1 MRFILQHDLSD
12 LAAKVSADIERLKA
26 RADEEAKTI
35 AAQVRAF
42 IIGKALNEL
51 NTFQQQV
58 YLGKDHENVK
68 LSRLGDGIYLIE
80 LDNKA
85 LEIENGSPKKFMR
98 WLIDKNPKAK
108 TAKDGSRYAH
118 IPFSHGG
125 AGKKGAT
132 SNVNDPRAAFFD
144 IVNKTLKDQNIDL
157 KKIET
162 NADGT
167 PKLGVLHKIDMS
179 GYIASDKNRA
189 NFSMPRSQ
197 EMAAKIGLQPHSG
210 IHKLQG
216 LTVIQRMGKDGK
228 VTKEALTFRTISTKH
243 EAEGRW
249 YYPEQKPLRAFPEAY
264 DFAKTLMD
272 EAIRR
277 INQEFGGR

>member
-1 MRFILQHDLSD
+1 MRFTLEHDFSD
-12 LAAKVSADIERLKA
+12 LASKLSKDIEKIRAKA
-26 RADEEAKTI
+26 DYEARII

-42 IIGKALNEL
+42 IISKAMNEL
-51 NTFQQQV
+51 NSFQQQA
-58 YLGKDHENVK
+58 YLGKDHENVRMNK
-68 LSRLGDGIYLIE
+68 LGEGIYLIE
-80 LDNKA
+80 LDQKSA
-85 LEIENGSPKKFMR
+85 QIENGSPKQFMR

-125 AGKKGAT
+125 AGKKGST
-132 SNVNDPRAAFFD
+132 SNVNDPKAAFFD
-144 IVNKTLKDQNIDL
+144 IVNKALKEQEIDL

-162 NADGT
+162 NTDGS
-167 PKLGVLHKIDMS
+167 PKLGVVHKVDMS
-179 GYIASDKNRA
+179 SFISNDKNRF

-197 EMAAKIGLQPHSG
+197 EMAAKIGLQPHQG

-216 LTVIQRMGKDGK
+216 LVVTQRMGKDGK
-228 VTKEALTFRTISTKH
+228 VIKEALTFRTISTKH

-249 YYPEQKPLRAFPEAY
+249 YYPEQKPLRAFPAAY

-272 EAIRR
+272 EAIKR
-277 INQEFGGR
+277 INEEFGGR

>member
-1 MRFILQHDLSD
+1 MRFKLEHDLTD
-12 LAAKVSADIERLKA
+12 LASKVSSDIDRLKA
-26 RADEEAKTI
+26 RADEESKTI

-51 NTFQQQV
+51 NSFQQQA

-68 LSRLGDGIYLIE
+68 MSRLGDGIYLIE

-118 IPFSHGG
+118 IPFSQNGP
-125 AGKKGAT
+125 GKKGAT
-132 SNVNDPRAAFFD
+132 SKVNDPRAAFFD

-162 NADGT
+162 NSDGT
-167 PKLGVLHKIDMS
+167 PKLGVLHKVDMS
-179 GYIASDKNRA
+179 SFIAGDKNRS

-197 EMAAKIGLQPHSG
+197 EMAAKIGLQPHTG

-216 LTVIQRMGKDGK
+216 LVVTQRMGKDGK
-228 VTKEALTFRTISTKH
+228 VVKEAMTFRTISTKH

-249 YYPEQKPLRAFPEAY
+249 YYPEQKPLNAFPAAY

-277 INQEFGGR
+277 LNQEFGGR

>member
-1 MRFILQHDLSD
+1 MRFTLEHDFSD
-12 LAAKVSADIERLKA
+12 LAAKVSSDINRLKIKV
-26 RADEEAKTI
+26 DEEAKTI
-35 AAQVRAF
+35 AAQTRAF

-51 NTFQQQV
+51 NSFQQQA
-58 YLGKDHENVK
+58 YLGNDHENVK
-68 LSRLGDGIYLIE
+68 MSRLGDGIYLIE

-85 LEIENGSPKKFMR
+85 NEIENGSPKKFMR

-118 IPFSHGG
+118 IPFSHGTS
-125 AGKKGAT
+125 KKGAT
-132 SNVNDPRAAFFD
+132 SKVNDPRAAFFD
-144 IVNKTLKDQNIDL
+144 IVNKTLKDQSIDL

-179 GYIASDKNRA
+179 GFIATDKNRA

-210 IHKLQG
+210 IHKLEG
-216 LTVIQRMGKDGK
+216 LVVTQRMGKDGK
-228 VTKEALTFRTISTKH
+228 VVKEALTFRTISTKH

-249 YYPEQKPLRAFPEAY
+249 YYPEQKPLKAFPAAY

-272 EAIRR
+272 EAVRR